1 MKNIFKLFY
10 KISLLVLF
18 SFLFGTRAYA
28 VVIID
33 PCAVS
38 GLQSILCRIG
48 QLMNYVLPIIIL
60 LGVIY
65 FVWGVV
71 QYVIA
76 DTEEAKVKGR
86 DSIIYGIIGLT
97 VIVAM
102 WGLVRIVQNTF
113 GLNDDNQNKAP
124 SSTDIKNLLPS

>member
-1 MKNIFKLFY
+1 MKNLFKM
-10 KISLLVLF
+10 F
-18 SFLFGTRAYA
+18 SRVSALTLFLFLISTNVWAANG
-28 VVIID
+28 D

-38 GLQSILCRIG
+38 GVQRILCRIG
-48 QLMNYVLPIIIL
+48 ELMNYVLPMIIL

-76 DTEEAKVKGR
+76 DSEEAKVKGR
-86 DSIIYGIIGLT
+86 DSIIYGIVGLA

-124 SSTDIKNLLPS
+124 SSTQIKNLLPS